1 MARSRF
7 TFDKLISGSR
17 IRTYDLKIM
26 SLASYQ
32 TALSR
37 SLCFFVADL
46 TPRGIR
52 IPVSSVK
59 GRCPGPL
66 DDGGFLFFFC
76 VENSYLS
83 FLKITESKEAIFFI
97 WSRMVK
103 TITIIPYF
111 YHLCQSLFSLVDS
124 TLGANKHLSRR
135 RSTESSIDTF
145 NFLSAEFSGFSR
157 SQRRRCLFL
166 KRENQRVRKEA
177 IHLN

>member
-1 MARSRF
+1 MKREPF
-7 TFDKLISGSR
+7 GELISGSR

-66 DDGGFLFFFC
+66 DDGGFFFFFC

-83 FLKITESKEAIFFI
+83 FLNITESKEATFFYLVTH
-97 WSRMVK
+97 SQNDYYNTLLLPPVS
-103 TITIIPYF
+103 IP
-111 YHLCQSLFSLVDS
+111 SLFSRHHILHIGSQQIPFQTVIPKVVLLPS
-124 TLGANKHLSRR
+124 TSFRQNSLASR
-135 RSTESSIDTF
+135 E
-145 NFLSAEFSGFSR
+145 A
-157 SQRRRCLFL
+157 
-166 KRENQRVRKEA
+166 REEGVCF
-177 IHLN
+177 